1 MIDDPINA
9 QFDGTVTLTMK
20 LDDALVMRDFL
31 ASLCTDDFKNNL
43 VYRESIPLR
52 AQQVSGK
59 FYRALR
65 LGTNHAPEVPD
76 AS

>member
-1 MIDDPINA
+1 MIDDPITA
-9 QFDGTVTLTMK
+9 EYEGTVTLTIK

-31 ASLCTDDFKNNL
+31 ASLCTDDFTKNL
-43 VYRESIPLR
+43 HYRSSIPPR

-65 LGTNHAPEVPD
+65 LGTSL
-76 AS
+76 ASNEATT

>member
-31 ASLCTDDFKNNL
+31 AMLCTDDFTKQL
-43 VYRESIPLR
+43 VYRSSIPPR

-59 FYRALR
+59 FYKALR
-65 LGTNHAPEVPD
+65 LGTMHAPEAPN